1 VEIQQISSVK
11 IEGVYASLPSKVVDN
26 VSSLRQIYSD
36 KAESIVKATGIE
48 KRRIADEGV
57 SPLDLCISAAEAL
70 FARLCP
76 SESRAEFLGSFGA
89 VIFVSFTE
97 KIKMPAA
104 SCRAQSR
111 LSLPSD
117 VLTLDMSLACS
128 GWCSALSVAS
138 RIASATGKRVL
149 LLDGDVQSN
158 RIKDGDKAT
167 TPVLADGGT
176 ATVVAPQ
183 FSDASQPFEFSF
195 LSVGEKGSA
204 LSLSEGG
211 YIEMDGFGVYK
222 FVATDVVSFLRKFI
236 SCVRPFDA
244 FVPHQANVYMIRQL
258 AKTLGV
264 EEKLKISADLI
275 GNISSASIPATIAL
289 LSPQEREN
297 DITVLSSGFG
307 GGLSASAALFV
318 LDRNAVT
325 GVCEY
330 GCRE

>member
-1 VEIQQISSVK
+1 MEVQEISSVRL
-11 IEGVYASLPSKVVDN
+11 EGVYASLPAKAVDN
-26 VSSLRQIYSD
+26 AFSLREIYSD

-48 KRRIADEGV
+48 KRRIVDEGV
-57 SPLDLCISAAEAL
+57 QPLDLCVSAAEAL
-70 FARLCP
+70 FSRLAP
-76 SESRAEFLGSFGA
+76 EDKKADFLNSFGA

-97 KIKMPAA
+97 RLKMPAA

-117 VLTLDMSLACS
+117 VLTLDLSLACS

-138 RIASATGKRVL
+138 RIAAGTGKRVL
-149 LLDGDVQSN
+149 LLDGDVQSP
-158 RIKDGDKAT
+158 RVRKGDKAT

-176 ATVVAPQ
+176 ACVIAPQ
-183 FSDASQPFEFSF
+183 FSGETKPWEFSF
-195 LSVGEKGSA
+195 LSVGDKGES

-222 FVATDVVSFLRKFI
+222 FVATDVVSFLQKFI
-236 SCVRPFDA
+236 ASVSPFDV

-264 EEKLKISADLI
+264 EEKLKVSADSI

-289 LSPQEREN
+289 LSPQERER
-297 DITVLSSGFG
+297 DITILSSGFG

-330 GCRE
+330 GSRE